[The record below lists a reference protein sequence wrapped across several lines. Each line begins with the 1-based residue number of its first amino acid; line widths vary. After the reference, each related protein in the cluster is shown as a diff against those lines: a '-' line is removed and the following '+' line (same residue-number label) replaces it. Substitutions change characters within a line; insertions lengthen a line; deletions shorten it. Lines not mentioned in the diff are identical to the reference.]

1 MSNFAHDIR
10 VKMMKMKQRDNKA
23 DYRFKGKCA
32 KIYLIILLVMMAAG
46 ESVVCSAQQIQVI
59 TNYPNFAKSFEILE
73 KNRLTYNRLNDSIL
87 LIKNHE
93 RWVNFFRERSLKNH
107 QLFAANKEILRSIF
121 DYFKANK
128 GHIPEQA
135 YVDLYFGAD
144 QLDNDRS
151 GDPFIAKRICD
162 LLEQHYKETEV
173 PDSVDFSGWVDV
185 IQGVNYYNISLL
197 GQDSVM
203 ARKAYEYFLK
213 AASITKL
220 NNLPAIRAKIEGL
233 LNLCYTNWMTRNFQ
247 TITEFRQCVS
257 LLDELTKDS
266 TISKKCDEAILKAA
280 RNLVL
285 TADERLLRN
294 VYFSDSTVLDK
305 QVADSLMRG
314 VIAKNER
321 ASRMTDLTFSRIMLM
336 KVKLGQMTYADAMKL
351 VRERYLSLKKE
362 LDKGLRLNRQEL
374 TAKLQPILTYFYI
387 NDMAHY
393 SLAKKRKYAREM
405 CEVVLLL
412 YQHRKDQQYDNNYV
426 KLLNTMVTYP
436 RAIKYLTAKERIFY
450 LNSLNVATQVTT
462 YAHSVH
468 VSMIAEELMKGIL
481 AYQPEL
487 LVGALGD
494 LQVSDILANKKKYID
509 FAHDA
514 AMYHDLGK
522 NSIISVVNNDY
533 RPLTDE
539 EYAIIKRHPELGL
552 QYLELAPSLK
562 KFHDTTL
569 GHHKWYNGK
578 GGYPMSFDNTKSPM
592 RILIDM
598 VTLSDCMQAATE
610 RVGRNYKGE
619 KNFDTVMAEFRRDA
633 GVRYNPDLVALI
645 DAHPDLAKKLA
656 DLINEGWVEI
666 YYNIYSQFIR

>member
-1 MSNFAHDIR
+1 MG
-10 VKMMKMKQRDNKA
+10 KMMNMKELDNKA
-23 DYRFKGKCA
+23 DYLFKGKCA
-32 KIYLIILLVMMAAG
+32 KIYLIVLLVMMAAG
-46 ESVVCSAQQIQVI
+46 QSAVCFAQQIQVI
-59 TNYPNFAKSFEILE
+59 TEYPNFAKSFEILE

-87 LIKNHE
+87 LIKDHE
-93 RWVNFFRERSLKNH
+93 RWVKFFRERSLKNH

-121 DYFKANK
+121 DYFETNK

-144 QLDNDRS
+144 KLNNDRS

-173 PDSVDFSGWVDV
+173 PDSVDFSGWINV

-203 ARKAYEYFLK
+203 AKKAYEYFQK
-213 AASITKL
+213 AAAITKL
-220 NNLPAIRAKIEGL
+220 NTLPAIRAKIEGL
-233 LNLCYTNWMTRNFQ
+233 VNLSYTNWMTRNFQ
-247 TITEFRQCVS
+247 TVTEFHQCIS

-266 TISKKCDEAILKAA
+266 TISKNCDEAILKNAKS
-280 RNLVL
+280 LIL

-294 VYFSDSTVLDK
+294 VYFNDSTVLDK
-305 QVADSLMRG
+305 QVADSLMRSI
-314 VIAKNER
+314 IAKNER
-321 ASRMTDLTFSRIMLM
+321 SSRMTDLTYSRFLLM
-336 KVKLGQMTYADAMKL
+336 KVKLGQISYADAMKL
-351 VRERYLSLKKE
+351 GREKYLSFKKE
-362 LDKGLRLNRQEL
+362 LGKGLKLEAKEM

-393 SLAKKRKYAREM
+393 SIANKRKYAREM
-405 CEVVLLL
+405 CEVVLLI

-436 RAIKYLTAKERIFY
+436 RAIKYLTAKERVFY

-494 LQVSDILANKKKYID
+494 LQVSDILANKKMYLD

-539 EYAIIKRHPELGL
+539 EFAIIKRHPELGL
-552 QYLELAPSLK
+552 QYLDLAPSLK

-578 GGYPMSFDNTKSPM
+578 GGYPDSFDNTKSPM
-592 RILIDM
+592 RIMIDI

-619 KNFDTVMAEFRRDA
+619 KNFDTVMAEFRKDA
-633 GVRYNPDLVALI
+633 GTRYNPDLVALI

-656 DLINEGWVEI
+656 DLIDDGWVDI